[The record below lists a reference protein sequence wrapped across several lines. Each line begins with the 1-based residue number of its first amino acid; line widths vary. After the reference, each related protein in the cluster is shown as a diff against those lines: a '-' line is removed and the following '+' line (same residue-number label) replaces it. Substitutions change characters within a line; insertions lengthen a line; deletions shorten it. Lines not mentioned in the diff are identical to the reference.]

1 MKIIE
6 LKTITNMKKLT
17 ILLAFALVL
26 GGFTACSD
34 EENKLP
40 YIPYEPETPE
50 VPAEGENQTSQTVVY
65 SLKEVLLCDEA
76 HPEGIN
82 LMKKVDFFNSFTMT
96 IDQTP
101 TGVMVTVDD
110 SNMPFHVFG
119 VELPNEP
126 IKCKFDLEAVPNQL
140 LTEDGL
146 LLATFDNQGFAAS
159 VQFDS
164 DKLTYKYNFKKVE

>member
-50 VPAEGENQTSQTVVY
+50 VPAEGEDAQSQTINY
-65 SLKEVLLCDEA
+65 KLGQVLLCE
-76 HPEGIN
+76 PNNPGGVN
-82 LMKKVDFFNSFTMT
+82 LLNKFDFFNTVSMT
-96 IDQTP
+96 VIQSP
-101 TGVMVTVDD
+101 TGIKVTLNPGDV
-110 SNMPFHVFG
+110 PFVVWD
-119 VELPNEP
+119 VEIPEEGLDCELDKEVVPNELR
-126 IKCKFDLEAVPNQL
+126 IKGTKTVIATYEK
-140 LTEDGL
+140 DGFT
-146 LLATFDNQGFAAS
+146 ATFQL
-159 VQFDS
+159 DS
-164 DKLTYKYNFKKVE
+164 DQLTYKYKFQSF

>member
-50 VPAEGENQTSQTVVY
+50 VPAEGENQTSQAVVY
-65 SLKEVLLCDEA
+65 SLK
-76 HPEGIN
+76 
-82 LMKKVDFFNSFTMT
+82 
-96 IDQTP
+96 
-101 TGVMVTVDD
+101 
-110 SNMPFHVFG
+110 
-119 VELPNEP
+119 
-126 IKCKFDLEAVPNQL
+126 
-140 LTEDGL
+140 
-146 LLATFDNQGFAAS
+146 
-159 VQFDS
+159 
-164 DKLTYKYNFKKVE
+164 